1 MLASPSDRRLA
12 DTRSSS
18 IDAVEL
24 LLGRT
29 GWEWSDY
36 VAAGE
41 REFDAH
47 YAEIAGPS
55 PFAPGDRKT
64 YAIRYAELACPT
76 KKRFA
81 ARAAERARRGAFEKL
96 RVSGTLPAR

>member
-1 MLASPSDRRLA
+1 MSA
-12 DTRSSS
+12 RSSAELRPIGTRLS
-18 IDAVEL
+18 SVDAVEL

-29 GWEWSDY
+29 GWQWDDY

-41 REFDAH
+41 REFDAL

-55 PFAPGDRKT
+55 PFAPGNRKT

-76 KKRFA
+76 RKRCA
-81 ARAAERARRGAFEKL
+81 AQAAERTWHGPCAEPQCLAGPP
-96 RVSGTLPAR
+96 V